1 MTQTHDEE
9 TYFRDGEWRE
19 GGVAVWVEASYH
31 FQNKRTKRKRKRSA
45 TQKGSIKSSGFC
57 RQLTNGN
64 LLSWREQERANRSLL
79 QREFFSCYFLF
90 LFFPL
95 FFFLP
100 FSSFSLRVAVIDKN
114 FILFRRGE
122 KSCVAT
128 EKKEKVEGRIIW
140 RKSVCTMIGQ
150 PINTRRRMIPNRFFS
165 SCLGWERNA
174 IVSQRFA
181 N

>member
-31 FQNKRTKRKRKRSA
+31 FQNKRTKRKRERSA

-95 FFFLP
+95 FFPSPLFL
-100 FSSFSLRVAVIDKN
+100 FAWRSSIKISSSFGEERRVVSRQK
-114 FILFRRGE
+114 
-122 KSCVAT
+122 
-128 EKKEKVEGRIIW
+128 
-140 RKSVCTMIGQ
+140 
-150 PINTRRRMIPNRFFS
+150 RRRKLRGGLFD
-165 SCLGWERNA
+165 GRA
-174 IVSQRFA
+174 YVR
-181 N
+181 